1 MRITSFIGLALAFTL
16 CEAATAQTLRINEIY
31 ASHASTDDMEF
42 IELKGTPLL
51 KLAGYMVL
59 VVEGDSTGAGT
70 LDRAWDLKGF
80 SVPADGY
87 FVLGDTA
94 VSTKDFDIGTSNR
107 IENGTDT
114 FYLIQASDSA
124 RAQITAL
131 LGKKIVDPN
140 NAAKTTIPGL
150 ATITD
155 IIGMVDGGITGTD
168 KTFDGA
174 KNLGPDGNY
183 VPAGVY
189 RTSDLL
195 WCETGWL
202 DFDDVANTNAP
213 STAGAKNTAHCGK
226 ATIASKGKS
235 CLTGVGTTGGPTLKS
250 TIPSIGKSFDTKVAA
265 ATPGRDKFDP
275 WCGRLPV
282 RGRRRWA
289 DAVPPVLHSREHRV
303 ARQSRS
309 VLVRGHD
316 GRAEDPGPLL
326 RQSYRQQVR
335 SPGGDRHDD
344 DPAPDERGSRPDRL
358 LRPGS
363 NPGWPEPRRCG
374 GGVCTAARDSDSPRL
389 AGVNRSR
396 ATRSR
401 HTSR

>member
-1 MRITSFIGLALAFTL
+1 MRITSFIGLTLALTL
-16 CEAATAQTLRINEIY
+16 CQAANAQKLRINEIY
-31 ASHASTDDMEF
+31 ASHTGTDDMEF

-51 KLAGYMVL
+51 KLDGYMVL

-70 LDRAWDLKGF
+70 LDRAWDLKGL

-94 VSTKDFDIGTSNR
+94 VSAKDFDIGASNR

-114 FYLIQASDSA
+114 FYLVKTGDASK
-124 RAQITAL
+124 ITAL

-140 NAAKTTIPGL
+140 NPAKTTIPSL
-150 ATITD
+150 ATIWD

-183 VPAGVY
+183 LPAGVY
-189 RTSDLL
+189 RTSDLM

-235 CLTGVGTTGGPTLKS
+235 CLTGVGTTGGPALKS
-250 TIPSIGKSFDTKVAA
+250 SIPSIGKSFDTKIALGKAGAVGFLFGGVEGGPTPFLRCSIHLNVAA
-265 ATPGRDKFDP
+265 LLNLGAFTFTATTSELKLPLPYSVSLIGSKF
-275 WCGRLPV
+275 
-282 RGRRRWA
+282 
-289 DAVPPVLHSREHRV
+289 AVQAAIATATTLH
-303 ARQSRS
+303 
-309 VLVRGHD
+309 LT
-316 GRAEDPGPLL
+316 
-326 RQSYRQQVR
+326 
-335 SPGGDRHDD
+335 
-344 DPAPDERGSRPDRL
+344 
-358 LRPGS
+358 
-363 NPGWPEPRRCG
+363 N
-374 GGVCTAARDSDSPRL
+374 AAL
-389 AGVNRSR
+389 GQIGY
-396 ATRSR
+396 
-401 HTSR
+401 

>member
-265 ATPGRDKFDP
+265 ATPG
-275 WCGRLPV
+275 
-282 RGRRRWA
+282 
-289 DAVPPVLHSREHRV
+289 AVGFLF
-303 ARQSRS
+303 
-309 VLVRGHD
+309 
-316 GRAEDPGPLL
+316 
-326 RQSYRQQVR
+326 
-335 SPGGDRHDD
+335 
-344 DPAPDERGSRPDRL
+344 
-358 LRPGS
+358 
-363 NPGWPEPRRCG
+363 
-374 GGVCTAARDSDSPRL
+374 GGVEGGPTPFLRCSIHVNIASLVNLGAFSFVATTDELKIPVPYSVSLIGSKFAVQAAI
-389 AGVNRSR
+389 
-396 ATRSR
+396 ATTTTL
-401 HTSR
+401 HLTNAALGQIGY